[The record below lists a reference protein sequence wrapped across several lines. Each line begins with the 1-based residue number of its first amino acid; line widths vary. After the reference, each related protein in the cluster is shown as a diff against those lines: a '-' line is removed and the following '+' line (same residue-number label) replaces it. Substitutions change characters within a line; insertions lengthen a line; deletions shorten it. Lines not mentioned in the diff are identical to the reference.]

1 MGDKWYDWILPLRM
15 SPHLKW
21 KERSDSAYPL
31 GSVFERLKSDA
42 GISWTV
48 RADGLNWGPVGTG
61 MGAGLERGPVETG
74 MGVGSQ
80 REGPGD

>member
-1 MGDKWYDWILPLRM
+1 M

-48 RADGLNWGPVGTG
+48 RADGLNWGPVG
-61 MGAGLERGPVETG
+61 AGTDGDRDGPEDRGVLEGRSYP
-74 MGVGSQ
+74 
-80 REGPGD
+80 